1 MAATLRGIW
10 VLRVQ
15 PGVRAEAGES
25 TVLLFRR
32 YGTVETRCRTEQGA
46 AFVALPEPAAFCA
59 RFARLVQSQVRPQDD
74 PAFVQGDVV
83 PLRNVCTMAGG
94 IWPVCWLARD
104 DVFFVAV
111 PAVTR
116 AELADKK
123 PSAIMFVS
131 HDPLSVH
138 SHKHTFTPAASF
150 ASEQAVP
157 LHCLWC
163 AGRRDAPC

>member
-25 TVLLFRR
+25 TVLLLRR

-116 AELADKK
+116 AELVDKK

-131 HDPLSVH
+131 QCIPRQRVDVQTH
-138 SHKHTFTPAASF
+138 SHTCCFF
-150 ASEQAVP
+150 
-157 LHCLWC
+157 CF
-163 AGRRDAPC
+163 

>member
-32 YGTVETRCRTEQGA
+32 YGTVETRCRTEQA
-46 AFVALPEPAAFCA
+46 ADYVALPEPAVFCR

-83 PLRNVCTMAGG
+83 PLRNVCTMSGG
-94 IWPVCWLARD
+94 IWPVCWLAKD

-111 PAVTR
+111 PSVTR
-116 AELADKK
+116 AALADKK
-123 PSAIMFVS
+123 PSAIMFACS
-131 HDPLSVH
+131 LPHSCRCSCFFTTTLPL
-138 SHKHTFTPAASF
+138 A
-150 ASEQAVP
+150 QAVH
-157 LHCLWC
+157 LHRLWR
-163 AGRRDAPC
+163 ARRCCPPC